1 MYCSNCGAQ
10 NEENARFCAT
20 CGANLEAADQEKAV
34 TTPVENTVSE
44 PVYEEYAEPAYDNY
58 DYAEE
63 AYEEA
68 PVKDPGKG
76 LAITGLILGI
86 VSVALPLLNCLC
98 GCVPIISYIV
108 MFIAGLAPFTAVAG
122 IICSAIAMS
131 KSKKA
136 GCKNSMA
143 VIGLILSIV
152 AVVIAIISIIIGI
165 ISIVLYGGASI
176 LGALMDSG
184 SSSYPSYDYG
194 SAVKDYYYYY

>member
-10 NEENARFCAT
+10 NEENVRFCAT
-20 CGANLEAADQEKAV
+20 CGANLEAADKEQTVAA
-34 TTPVENTVSE
+34 PVENTVSE
-44 PVYEEYAEPAYDNY
+44 PVYEDYAEPAYDNY

-68 PVKDPGKG
+68 PAKDPGKG

-86 VSVALPLLNCLC
+86 VSVALPILNCLC

-136 GCKNSMA
+136 GCKNALA
-143 VIGLILSIV
+143 VVGLILSIV
-152 AVVIAIISIIIGI
+152 AVVVALITLLINILLAIF
-165 ISIVLYGGASI
+165 VGGTSI

-194 SAVKDYYYYY
+194 SSVNDYYYYY

>member
-10 NEENARFCAT
+10 NEENVRFCAT
-20 CGANLEAADQEKAV
+20 CGANLEAADKEQTVAA
-34 TTPVENTVSE
+34 PVENTVSE
-44 PVYEEYAEPAYDNY
+44 PVYEDYAEPAYDNY

-86 VSVALPLLNCLC
+86 VSVALPILNCLC

-152 AVVIAIISIIIGI
+152 AVVIAIISTIIGI

-176 LGALMDSG
+176 LGALSEM
-184 SSSYPSYDYG
+184 SSSSDYG
-194 SAVKDYYYYY
+194 SAVNDYYYYY